1 MGELYTDLS
10 QYIKAQEA
18 YTRGIDLFQSENEK
32 NGLEG
37 DLNTGILYAD
47 MGDIEYFISGDMD
60 AALKNYEHSV
70 LNKNSTPTVNYRI
83 GVINYNKQ
91 NYENALTFFIKALE
105 KKDADQNLLLA
116 AGNTLA
122 LRGDN
127 FAAQGYYN
135 RLLSLLNE
143 EKAHHALLF
152 PQAKEEE
159 AQLVEMILKTN
170 NNLGVVL
177 NKIARQ
183 TGNSQMNGKSF
194 ECFVESIRAWDA
206 LTRNQETMVRL
217 GGSNL
222 ALQNSKYIS
231 ASMAEFEPAIYTD
244 IPRTLVG
251 EKVLK

>member
-1 MGELYTDLS
+1 
-10 QYIKAQEA
+10 
-18 YTRGIDLFQSENEK
+18 
-32 NGLEG
+32 
-37 DLNTGILYAD
+37 
-47 MGDIEYFISGDMD
+47 MD

-105 KKDADQNLLLA
+105 KKGADQNLLLA

-152 PQAKEEE
+152 PQAKEEDS
-159 AQLVEMILKTN
+159 QLVEMILKTN